1 MCYFFTFQVFGEK
14 IRPKLNKIF
23 SDLRF
28 LLEILAILPKTSSF
42 LCDQMDLSE
51 KLFWNVYSTL
61 GCINLVQKKEKVY
74 KPTVCKSGVSGI
86 TNYESW
92 KKCDWIG

>member
-1 MCYFFTFQVFGEK
+1 MSNHGLNHVLFFSFQVFEVK
-14 IRPKLNKIF
+14 IHSKLNKFIF

-51 KLFWNVYSTL
+51 KLFSNVYSTWD
-61 GCINLVQKKEKVY
+61 V
-74 KPTVCKSGVSGI
+74 
-86 TNYESW
+86 
-92 KKCDWIG
+92 